1 MARGALER
9 ARTTYAVSVTGIAGP
24 DGGSEE
30 KPVGLTYIAIAQ
42 CNGNG
47 NGDGDGD
54 NSNTEIMVNSRKF
67 RFGSDRALNRQRA
80 VSAALNLLRLVLLGE
95 EPFDSASK

>member
-42 CNGNG
+42 R

-54 NSNTEIMVNSRKF
+54 NSNTEITVNSRKF

-80 VSAALNLLRLVLLGE
+80 VSASLNLLRLVLLGE